1 MYSFGL
7 ALQSNLDKV
16 LSCNLFFS
24 GFYAFDLI
32 TICPARTTA
41 LVPTKAKLF
50 SSIITKVKPGQNQKA
65 KERFSWLLVPYLLDN
80 FVEIHIVL

>member
-41 LVPTKAKLF
+41 LAPTKAKL
-50 SSIITKVKPGQNQKA
+50 S
-65 KERFSWLLVPYLLDN
+65 
-80 FVEIHIVL
+80 IVLEHHNESETRTKSKSEGTVHLVTRYTPPS

>member
-41 LVPTKAKLF
+41 LVPTKAKL
-50 SSIITKVKPGQNQKA
+50 SIVLEHHNESETRTKSKGEGTV
-65 KERFSWLLVPYLLDN
+65 LLVTRSIPPG
-80 FVEIHIVL
+80 

>member
-16 LSCNLFFS
+16 LSFNLFFL

-41 LVPTKAKLF
+41 LVPTKAKL
-50 SSIITKVKPGQNQKA
+50 SIEHHNESETRTKSKSHRKVH
-65 KERFSWLLVPYLLDN
+65 LVAR
-80 FVEIHIVL
+80 HISAWHQ